1 MKVGVLGTGDVGRV
15 LASGFIMHG
24 HEVKIGSREPD
35 SDKLKE
41 WKANNGP
48 SASTGSF
55 ADAAKFGEVVVLA
68 TLWSGTQDALTL
80 AGPGN
85 LKGKVVI
92 DATNPLVFAEN
103 GPPSLA
109 LGWKDSGGEQVQRWL
124 PGAHVV
130 KAFNIVGNQHMV
142 NPEFPCGPPTMFIA
156 GDDEKAKGTVTD
168 ILRSF
173 GWEVSDIGG
182 IEGARVLEP
191 MCILWV
197 VYAMRNRSRNH
208 AFKMLHKE

>member
-1 MKVGVLGTGDVGRV
+1 MRIGVLGTGDVGRV
-15 LASGFIMHG
+15 LASGLIGLG

-41 WKANNGP
+41 WKTTNGAR
-48 SASTGSF
+48 ASTGSF
-55 ADAAKFGEVVVLA
+55 EDAAKFGELVMLA
-68 TLWSGTQDALTL
+68 TLWSGTESALRL
-80 AGPGN
+80 AGPDS

-103 GPPSLA
+103 APPSLA

-130 KAFNIVGNQHMV
+130 KAFNIVGNSHMV
-142 NPEFPCGPPTMFIA
+142 NPDFPCGPPTMFIA
-156 GDDEKAKGTVTD
+156 GNDASAKETVTG
-168 ILRSF
+168 ILRDF
-173 GWEVSDIGG
+173 GWEVIDIGG
-182 IEGARVLEP
+182 IEGARLLEP

-197 VYAMRNRSRNH
+197 VYAMRNGSRDH
-208 AFKMLHKE
+208 AFKLLRK